1 MACGILVRRPGV
13 GPVPPAVEVQRKSPG
28 KPPSFRFLGKNVQKI
43 ECSHCPFPPLTVS
56 PVINILHQRGTS
68 VTTDEPHSHM
78 INIINVRVHSVLYV
92 LPASCTRHTTVML
105 KSASHALLPPHPFAP
120 SLPRPCACFLA
131 SLDSL
136 ECPVSGH
143 GPFPVPLTSPSEC
156 QLLEA
161 LREGSEV

>member
-1 MACGILVRRPGV
+1 MWDFSSQTRGGTSA
-13 GPVPPAVEVQRKSPG
+13 PAVEAQRKSPG